1 MEIKMT
7 SSVTGA
13 VLRNKFGL
21 SVRASRRGREG
32 DKSVNVKTVI
42 RIFEGLDEEED
53 VQVLIE
59 VHERKQLKGD

>member
-1 MEIKMT
+1 MEIEMT

-42 RIFEGLDEEED
+42 RIFEGLDEED